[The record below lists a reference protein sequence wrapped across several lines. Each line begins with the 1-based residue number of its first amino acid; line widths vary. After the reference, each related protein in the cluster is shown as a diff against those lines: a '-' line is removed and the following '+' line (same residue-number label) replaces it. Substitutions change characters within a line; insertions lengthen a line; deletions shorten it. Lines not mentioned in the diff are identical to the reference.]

1 MCAAKSMT
9 PTTGQ
14 GEPEATSEQSLA
26 AHRTPQTQA
35 STGSG
40 TDVGLDNTQQA
51 RQEAAAEAHRVWVQ
65 TRLRHPA
72 LGMCRR

>member
-9 PTTGQ
+9 PIIDQ
-14 GEPEATSEQSLA
+14 GGPEASCDPGPQA
-26 AHRTPQTQA
+26 QRTQQTQSVA
-35 STGSG
+35 GSG
-40 TDVGLDNTQQA
+40 AGVGLDDTQQA
-51 RQEAAAEAHRVWVQ
+51 RQEAAAEARRVWVQ